1 MMTGQAA
8 LAGEGPSAR
17 GQVTIPD
24 YLCLIGG

>member
-8 LAGEGPSAR
+8 LAGGRPSAR

-24 YLCLIGG
+24 SLCPISG